1 MIDTKKEKKDDEDL
15 FWESEKKTL
24 EKKVKQN
31 AGSLLFSKVFFTPKE
46 VSCFPN
52 TNRDHR
58 DHRRHNKEDD
68 EKKEKEENIASSWR
82 WPFRNLPAGGA
93 GGSPE
98 GKLGSA
104 TPTTN
109 SNTTFA
115 FQT

>member
-31 AGSLLFSKVFFTPKE
+31 AGSLLLFSKVFFTPKEE

-58 DHRRHNKEDD
+58 DHRHKNKED
-68 EKKEKEENIASSWR
+68 EKKEKEENIASS
-82 WPFRNLPAGGA
+82 
-93 GGSPE
+93 
-98 GKLGSA
+98 
-104 TPTTN
+104 
-109 SNTTFA
+109 
-115 FQT
+115 

>member
-31 AGSLLFSKVFFTPKE
+31 AGSLLFSKVFTPKE